1 MSARPELRVVFFG
14 NSESVF
20 SNRHFAALANSPCL
34 VAAVV
39 DVPPSG
45 RTTTNTQTKAGGF
58 VQPSFVDEGRD
69 LGIPVFE
76 PANPNQPEFVAL
88 LRRFEPDLLVAAG
101 YTRLFKD
108 DILAVPKLVAANF
121 HASLLPAYRGKH
133 PLFWALRHGEHW
145 AGLTVHVM
153 AAGFDTGDILYQ
165 VRVRTRRKDSVGTL
179 YDRIMDR
186 SVPLIPRL
194 VTDASAGKLHRQP
207 QGETG
212 ASYFSSVS
220 PDDFRLD
227 WSQPAA
233 LLSRWVYA
241 SPAQCHF
248 DFAGQRI
255 HLLDA
260 DPSREPAPF
269 PPGALASIGRTCCT
283 VATGQGLLRLQRVR
297 AQDRRAQTA
306 AAWCR
311 EARLR
316 PGVILAAGCQT

>member
-1 MSARPELRVVFFG
+1 MSERPEVRVVFFG

-20 SNRHFAALANSPCL
+20 SNRHFAALANAPCL

-39 DVPPSG
+39 DVPPAG
-45 RTTTNTQTKAGGF
+45 RTSTNTQTQAGA
-58 VQPSFVDEGRD
+58 PNFVDDGRD
-69 LGIPVFE
+69 RGIPVYE
-76 PANPNQPEFVAL
+76 PGNPNQPDFVAS
-88 LRRFEPDLLVAAG
+88 LRRFEPDLLIAVG
-101 YTRLFKD
+101 YTRLLKD
-108 DILAVPKLVAANF
+108 EILAVPKLVAANF

-133 PLFWALRHGEHW
+133 PLFWALRHGEYQS
-145 AGLTVHVM
+145 GLTVHVM

-165 VRVRTRRKDSVGTL
+165 VKVRTRRKDSVGAL

-194 VTDASAGKLHRQP
+194 VGDAAAGKLHRRP
-207 QGETG
+207 QGEVG
-212 ASYFSSVS
+212 ASYFSSVT

-241 SPAQCHF
+241 SPAQCYF

-260 DPSREPAPF
+260 EPSPDAAPF
-269 PPGALASIGRTCCT
+269 PPGALASIGRTCCA
-283 VATGQGLLRLQRVR
+283 VATGQGVLRLQRVR
-297 AQDRRAQTA
+297 AQDRGAQTA

-311 EARLR
+311 ETRLR
-316 PGVILAAGCQT
+316 PGVILAA